1 MKDVQLEDVDCL
13 LRALQLMSPRQRN
26 FFLRTMNKDQMRILE
41 VAFFNLATNH
51 KGLSKAEERILSK
64 HKHKIETVASK
75 NYKHTEKRK
84 VLTQKGGFWCAAL
97 LPMLGKPVT
106 SFLTK

>member
-1 MKDVQLEDVDCL
+1 MKDVQLEDVDYL
-13 LRALQLMSPRQRN
+13 RERALQLMSPRQRN

-41 VAFFNLATNH
+41 VAFFNLATNY

-84 VLTQKGGFWCAAL
+84 VLTQKRGFIGAL
-97 LPMLGKPVT
+97 LPILGTLVT
-106 SFLTK
+106 LFLT

>member
-51 KGLSKAEERILSK
+51 RGLSKADERVLSR
-64 HKHKIETVASK
+64 HKQKIETVAST

-84 VLTQKGGFWCAAL
+84 LLTQKGGFIGAL
-97 LPMLGKPVT
+97 LPILGTLVT